1 MLPWLH
7 GHPAH
12 QRHILVVGD
21 EVTVQFDPEGQKVG
35 DLLDRI
41 GQDSFIGARMERDN
55 VVAVPR
61 TTLYMKVCDISESHR
76 RTGIATLKW
85 EGASRLSSTQPSST
99 RVPTPPPLAM
109 RKPNIR
115 EQQDG
120 AVTSR
125 LVNAKEPGK
134 VVSDC

>member
-99 RVPTPPPLAM
+99 RVPTPPPPSNAGTQHPRTAERDCDKPACECKRGT
-109 RKPNIR
+109 RK
-115 EQQDG
+115 G
-120 AVTSR
+120 C
-125 LVNAKEPGK
+125 L
-134 VVSDC
+134 